1 LRKSLMMI
9 LLILGLLTIGPGA
22 GARSDGLANNYGFE
36 KGLRLARILD
46 RQIVFSFTSSG
57 CPHCQDFK
65 DNILSNQTVK
75 NILRDHFILSLVS
88 LDSSFEIEL
97 PEQGNV
103 TNVELASSLGVEGT
117 PTTYFFYPPDPG
129 LSGNG
134 IVRIPGSVP
143 NPEDMVN
150 LMERVLTESFQEGE
164 DGNGPSYNYKNPVKE
179 ITKSDFDFLKENV
192 KFLPVVSEKLEPSTF
207 SGEKEIILD
216 LTSREEGVSYAN
228 RVLEETP
235 VKKVYLL
242 SEEE

>member
-1 LRKSLMMI
+1 LRKRTIMI
-9 LLILGLLTIGPGA
+9 ALILGLLTIGPGT
-22 GARSDGLANNYGFE
+22 GARSAELANNYGFE

-46 RQIVFSFTSSG
+46 RQFVFSFTSSG

-65 DNILSNQTVK
+65 DNILSNRTVK
-75 NILRDHFILSLVS
+75 NILQDHFILSLVS
-88 LDSSFEIEL
+88 LDSTVEIEL
-97 PEQGNV
+97 PEQGKL

-134 IVRIPGSVP
+134 IVRIPGNVP

-192 KFLPVVSEKLEPSTF
+192 KFLPVVVEQVEPSALP
-207 SGEKEIILD
+207 GGKEIILNLD
-216 LTSREEGVSYAN
+216 SREGESYAN
-228 RVLEETP
+228 RLLEETP
-235 VKKVYLL
+235 VKKVYLV
-242 SEEE
+242 SDA